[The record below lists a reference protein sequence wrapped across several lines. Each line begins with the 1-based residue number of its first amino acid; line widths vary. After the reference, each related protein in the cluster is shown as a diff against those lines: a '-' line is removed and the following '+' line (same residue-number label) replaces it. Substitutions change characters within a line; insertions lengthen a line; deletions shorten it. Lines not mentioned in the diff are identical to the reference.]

1 MVSHTSDFFDTIAEF
16 ARQMIREGNAY
27 MDNTPVEEMRKERG
41 DMVESKCRCVLRM
54 CMCTC
59 MCTRLYMRACAGPL
73 LAQIRSY
80 VRRNLH
86 LLCAEIVHH
95 T

>member
-54 CMCTC
+54 CMCMC
-59 MCTRLYMRACAGPL
+59 MCSFVLSRSPARA
-73 LAQIRSY
+73 SSS
-80 VRRNLH
+80 
-86 LLCAEIVHH
+86 LLCCTTSACCARR
-95 T
+95 

>member
-41 DMVESKCRCVLRM
+41 DMVESKCRCVVFMRM
-54 CMCTC
+54 CMCPFVLSRSPARASSSPLC
-59 MCTRLYMRACAGPL
+59 CTTSACCA
-73 LAQIRSY
+73 
-80 VRRNLH
+80 RR
-86 LLCAEIVHH
+86 
-95 T
+95 

>member
-41 DMVESKCRCVLRM
+41 DMVESKCRYVMCMRM
-54 CMCTC
+54 C
-59 MCTRLYMRACAGPL
+59 ACVHVHVHVHRVF
-73 LAQIRSY
+73 LAQYRPY

-86 LLCAEIVHH
+86 LLCAEIVNR